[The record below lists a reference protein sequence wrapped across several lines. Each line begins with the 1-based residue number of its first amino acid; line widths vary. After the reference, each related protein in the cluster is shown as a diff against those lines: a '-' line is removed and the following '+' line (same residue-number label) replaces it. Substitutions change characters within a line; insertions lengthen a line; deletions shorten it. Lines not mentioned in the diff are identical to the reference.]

1 MTKMPR
7 TLAVPIAL
15 TALTMG
21 GTAQAAPTSAAA
33 LASECP
39 ACASLQGIPG
49 PGGTGGALT
58 QTVPVPPPV
67 PAPEPG
73 GSRSVT
79 PTVNLE
85 SSSPTSRVGQ
95 PVTFTATLPRAATG
109 SVKFVDNAG
118 GRALGVVDVESGVAR
133 ITTNS
138 LTHDWHYIQAR
149 YNTTSPL
156 YNSAKSEVIKQV
168 VTS

>member
-1 MTKMPR
+1 MPNQ
-7 TLAVPIAL
+7 
-15 TALTMG
+15 TA
-21 GTAQAAPTSAAA
+21 
-33 LASECP
+33 
-39 ACASLQGIPG
+39 
-49 PGGTGGALT
+49 
-58 QTVPVPPPV
+58 PV
-67 PAPEPG
+67 PA
-73 GSRSVT
+73 T
-79 PTVNLE
+79 PAVNLE

-95 PVTFTATLPRAATG
+95 PVTFTATLPRATTG

-118 GRALGVVDVESGVAR
+118 GRVLGVVDVKSGVAR

-149 YNTTSPL
+149 YNSTSPL